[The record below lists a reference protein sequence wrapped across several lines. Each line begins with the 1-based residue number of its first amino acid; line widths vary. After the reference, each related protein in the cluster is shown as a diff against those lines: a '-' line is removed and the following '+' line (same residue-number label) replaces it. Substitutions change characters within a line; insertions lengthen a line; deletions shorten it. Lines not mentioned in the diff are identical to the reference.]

1 MGWTTS
7 RRWQRRINI
16 ISDFLVVFFMGRRGG
31 GGCLIL
37 VQRGSHTEHPA
48 TLLEALRIH
57 STYVGIVRI
66 SESTLCVLKPASIKN
81 TKLCTDI

>member
-16 ISDFLVVFFMGRRGG
+16 ISDFLVGFLMGRRGG
-31 GGCLIL
+31 GF
-37 VQRGSHTEHPA
+37 VFVVRRGSHTEHPA

>member
-16 ISDFLVVFFMGRRGG
+16 ISDFLVGFLMGRRGG
-31 GGCLIL
+31 VCLIL
-37 VQRGSHTEHPA
+37 VQRRSHTEHPA